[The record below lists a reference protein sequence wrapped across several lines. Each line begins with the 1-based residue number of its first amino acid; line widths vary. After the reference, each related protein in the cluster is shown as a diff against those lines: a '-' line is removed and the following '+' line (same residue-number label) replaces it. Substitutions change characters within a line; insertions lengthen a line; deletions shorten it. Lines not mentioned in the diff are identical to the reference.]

1 MRTFNHFCP
10 TKVIFGEGQ
19 VKNIVQYLPNDC
31 KKVLL
36 ISSKT
41 AANKSG
47 AYESILSSLAIENI
61 DLLYQNTI
69 SPNPKITEVDE
80 LTSFCKANSIDVI
93 LAVGGGSVID
103 AAKAVSLCHGG
114 ELTARQL
121 LKSDL
126 SAIQPTFLIAIPT
139 TAGTGSEVSKGAIVT
154 DVENTW
160 KGGVRGDNVFPRVA
174 ILDPLLTSSM
184 PKSIT
189 LETGFDVVTHAF
201 ESLISKAATPITRMY
216 SKQAIQLAIPALVC
230 VAKDNMTTQVRSD
243 LMYASLLAGYNLANA
258 STCLPH
264 RLQYPLGANTDS
276 AHARGLSALYPAW
289 FKSTYKYAETDFNFI
304 CNIINSAI
312 EKSVTVD
319 SEVQA
324 IASIREFLHL
334 IEMDHRLRDFGVR
347 EKDCELYTSQV
358 DGNLTLDP
366 GCTKLETI
374 NQIYRESW

>member
-1 MRTFNHFCP
+1 MRSFSHFCP
-10 TKVIFGEGQ
+10 TNVIFGEGQ
-19 VKNIVQYLPNDC
+19 IKNVVKYLPRGC
-31 KKVLL
+31 KKALL

-41 AANKSG
+41 AAMKSG
-47 AYESILSSLAIENI
+47 AHDSIKASLASENI
-61 DLLYQNTI
+61 QFLYQNTI
-69 SPNPKITEVDE
+69 SPNPKITEVDQ
-80 LTSFCKANSIDVI
+80 LVNYCKANDVDAI
-93 LAVGGGSVID
+93 LAAGGGSVID
-103 AAKAVSLCHGG
+103 AAKAVSLCYGG
-114 ELTARQL
+114 GLTAREL
-121 LKSDL
+121 LKNDL
-126 SAIQPTFLIAIPT
+126 SEIVPTYLVSIPT

-174 ILDPLLTSSM
+174 ILDPLLTTSM

-216 SKQAIQLAIPALVC
+216 SQQAIQIAIPALVS
-230 VAKDNMTTQVRSD
+230 VARDQITNQVRND
-243 LMYASLLAGYNLANA
+243 LLYASLLAGYNLANA

-276 AHARGLSALYPAW
+276 AHARGLAALYPAW
-289 FKSTYKYAETDFNFI
+289 FRSTYKYAEADFIFI

-312 EKSVTVD
+312 EKTMIVD
-319 SEVQA
+319 SSAKAVE
-324 IASIREFLHL
+324 SITEFLKL
-334 IEMDHRLRDFGVR
+334 IEMNHSLKDFGVK
-347 EKDCELYTSQV
+347 EEDCELYTSQV
-358 DGNLTLDP
+358 DGNLALDP